1 VKVPVADVPV
11 EHAVE
16 VAAEL
21 GAERLEDLADVV
33 RDAPGRDWS
42 LAGAAFLVGAGVGG
56 GVAYFL
62 VNRLLKTKYQEIAD
76 GEIEEMR
83 EHYLAKGRALEAQ
96 KGKGEL
102 SEIVKEKGYASP
114 EPTTSASPPM
124 AVQPPSS
131 VMASEDEAA
140 GEPPDDSEMAVNSV
154 EGANGVKTRNIFR
167 ETAPEELPQWDLDAE
182 LKRRGPDRP
191 YVIHRDEIHDTEGY
205 DNISFTYYAT
215 DDVLCNERDEVID
228 PADRDNLV
236 GEANLD
242 RFGHGSGDPAIVYI
256 RNDNLEIMYEIVR
269 SPNSYAEEVHGFRHE
284 AWDRGNLE
292 RMRRRERD
300 HGDH

>member
-167 ETAPEELPQWDLDAE
+167 EAVPEELPQWDLDAE
-182 LKRRGPDRP
+182 LKRRGPDHP

-205 DNISFTYYAT
+205 DNISFTYYAS

-242 RFGHGSGDPAIVYI
+242 RFGHGSGDPSIVYI

>member
-102 SEIVKEKGYASP
+102 SEIVKEKGYAQP
-114 EPTTSASPPM
+114 RAHYFGIAAHGGSAT
-124 AVQPPSS
+124 QL
-131 VMASEDEAA
+131 
-140 GEPPDDSEMAVNSV
+140 GH
-154 EGANGVKTRNIFR
+154 GLR
-167 ETAPEELPQWDLDAE
+167 
-182 LKRRGPDRP
+182 RRG
-191 YVIHRDEIHDTEGY
+191 
-205 DNISFTYYAT
+205 
-215 DDVLCNERDEVID
+215 
-228 PADRDNLV
+228 
-236 GEANLD
+236 
-242 RFGHGSGDPAIVYI
+242 
-256 RNDNLEIMYEIVR
+256 
-269 SPNSYAEEVHGFRHE
+269 
-284 AWDRGNLE
+284 
-292 RMRRRERD
+292 RR
-300 HGDH
+300 